1 MTTIFINS
9 VERESEKAILLNVM
23 YHSMQT
29 HQSLEAFGF
38 QKVLL
43 IASTA
48 APQKSKTG
56 SSQKQNK
63 ATHFTATQC
72 VLKKD
77 FKNIYIL

>member
-9 VERESEKAILLNVM
+9 VERESE
-23 YHSMQT
+23 
-29 HQSLEAFGF
+29 
-38 QKVLL
+38 
-43 IASTA
+43 
-48 APQKSKTG
+48 
-56 SSQKQNK
+56 K